1 MSARKDRMRVVV
13 DTNVFVRNFKARS
26 KSSPNCRLIRL
37 WLVEKN
43 LQLIVS
49 DEVIAEYLEIFD
61 VILEMEPSLVE
72 EWRTRFIED
81 PRVTVVNLA
90 RRDDASRDP
99 DDNVFLS
106 TSRVGRAKF
115 LITNDKDLLEI
126 PETAKKSLP
135 FSIITPRD
143 FLQMFEK
150 GSTP

>member
-26 KSSPNCRLIRL
+26 KSSPNRQVIRL
-37 WLVEKN
+37 WLVEKK

-49 DEVIAEYLEIFD
+49 EEIVAEYLEIFQA
-61 VILEMEPSLVE
+61 ILGMESSTID
-72 EWRTRFIED
+72 EWQTRFTDD
-81 PRVTVVNLA
+81 PRVTAVNLA

-106 TSRVGRAKF
+106 TRRAGKARF
-115 LITNDKDLLEI
+115 LITNDKDLLDI
-126 PETAKKSLP
+126 PESVKKTLP

-143 FLQMFEK
+143 FLGTLE
-150 GSTP
+150 GG